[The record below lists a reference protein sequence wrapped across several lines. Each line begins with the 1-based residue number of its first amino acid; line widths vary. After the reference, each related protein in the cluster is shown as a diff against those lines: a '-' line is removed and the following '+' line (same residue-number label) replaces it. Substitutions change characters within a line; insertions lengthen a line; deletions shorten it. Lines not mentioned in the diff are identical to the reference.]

1 MLVLTRRV
9 GEEIVIDGEIR
20 ITVTL
25 VQGEKVRLGI
35 TAPDYM
41 RVDRLEVHEKRHDLD
56 DEPATISGS
65 NAQPEMP

>member
-1 MLVLTRRV
+1 MLVLTRRT
-9 GEEIVIDGEIR
+9 GQSIVIDNNIQV
-20 ITVTL
+20 TVVG
-25 VQGEKVRLGI
+25 VQGKKIRLGI